1 MNHTPH
7 LPMRKML
14 LGRCGGR
21 NRENMLDYDYA
32 EELALKEAEKY
43 AYKATE
49 NVPAKQ
55 QKEAYNQ
62 IKYFIQIGIR
72 LMRTQIYTQEM
83 VED

>member
-1 MNHTPH
+1 
-7 LPMRKML
+7 
-14 LGRCGGR
+14 
-21 NRENMLDYDYA
+21 MLDYDYA
-32 EELALKEAEKY
+32 EEQALKEAEKY

-62 IKYFIQIGIR
+62 IKYFIQVGIR
-72 LMRTQIYTQEM
+72 LMKAQVFAQEV

>member
-1 MNHTPH
+1 MAGVGT
-7 LPMRKML
+7 RI
-14 LGRCGGR
+14 
-21 NRENMLDYDYA
+21 ETMLDYDYA
-32 EELALKEAEKY
+32 EEQALKEAEKY

-55 QKEAYNQ
+55 QKEAYGQ

-72 LMRTQIYTQEM
+72 LMRAQVYTQEM